1 VEGSRRGAAAEAP
14 GVGGVV
20 TTRIRRGLLRAVAAV
35 RLVVPMRVRR
45 RRRVVRARA
54 RGRVDLSVVVPERD
68 AVFVDAVESAV
79 VHVADDVSHA
89 HRREVGAAV
98 LALLHLLPALALG
111 HLLLEL
117 GGVPALALGGSREAL
132 GVGAPVDV
140 AQPALGPGPLLLVK
154 HEPGGGV
161 RRGGRGVVAEGTA
174 AAGPGGIVRGPE
186 VVGTNRS
193 GVRGVVRLTL
203 GEVLVVLRLALARE
217 AVAGHLLGLGAR
229 APIAGVAGRA
239 RGGHHRGRAA
249 RGRRVRPAAAREER
263 LALGDVHALL
273 SPRGEG
279 RANAPRTN
287 DAARPRETGSNKPRG
302 AAPGAWRLGG
312 VGWAPGERATGGGEA
327 KGAPGWER
335 RRDARRGAGRGR
347 DGGTLAR
354 RAVWRR
360 HAPRRSNAPRPRFRV
375 DRVPNGYEAA
385 GVPLFISRNG
395 R

>member
-1 VEGSRRGAAAEAP
+1 MEGPRRRRRRSARSR
-14 GVGGVV
+14 GVV

-186 VVGTNRS
+186 VVGANRS

-239 RGGHHRGRAA
+239 RGGHHRGGSRAGGGFDPPPRA
-249 RGRRVRPAAAREER
+249 KNASRSAMSMLCFPRAERDGRTRRGRTT
-263 LALGDVHALL
+263 
-273 SPRGEG
+273 PR
-279 RANAPRTN
+279 A
-287 DAARPRETGSNKPRG
+287 RETGSKPRG

-312 VGWAPGERATGGGEA
+312 VGPGRARDRGRGGEGRA
-327 KGAPGWER
+327 GVGTSPR
-335 RRDARRGAGRGR
+335 REARRGARG
-347 DGGTLAR
+347 G
-354 RAVWRR
+354 
-360 HAPRRSNAPRPRFRV
+360 RRSARASRGVASSRAAPFKR
-375 DRVPNGYEAA
+375 ASSA
-385 GVPLFISRNG
+385 ISR
-395 R
+395 